1 MQLLQPGELLAAEPI
16 VRVACGDWHTIC
28 VAVDGTAYSFG
39 NGDHGKLGLGHELA
53 QHEPARPAAWGPG
66 LPAGRMHRLILLRR
80 R

>member
-53 QHEPARPAAWGPG
+53 QHEPAAITFEYFNFMDPSRG
-66 LPAGRMHRLILLRR
+66 
-80 R
+80 